1 MAFKKAVKTKAKLRV
16 ALAGVSGAGKTYS
29 ALTMAKALGGRVA
42 LIDSERSSALLYA
55 DKFEFDHMDLSDH
68 GIDRYKSAIREA
80 AAYDVLIIDSLSH
93 EWAGRGGALEEV
105 DRKKGAGNSFAAWN
119 GVSQKHAGLLDDILL
134 HPGHVIVTMRKKSA
148 FVLETV
154 NGKQVPR
161 KVGMEVVQRDGIE
174 FEFTVLLSMERE
186 GQVLIEKSRCSALEE
201 MGALR
206 REDLAKAGDTL
217 REWLATGVDAPAKD
231 LVDREAGVLR
241 GLIQVAASRAEL
253 DALTERLKAL
263 PETERDV
270 LRPLFQ
276 TRLGEVTLGAAP
288 ARPTP
293 PNVIDSTATVEPSER
308 TVLEAAV
315 ATANSEAELTALVE
329 RITRL
334 AASDKAKVRAAW
346 GARRDELRNAALAM
360 AAVVPEQTE
369 AVPS

>member
-29 ALTMAKALGGRVA
+29 ALIMAKALGGRVA

-148 FVLETV
+148 YVLETV

-217 REWLATGVDAPAKD
+217 REWLATGVDAPA
-231 LVDREAGVLR
+231 
-241 GLIQVAASRAEL
+241 
-253 DALTERLKAL
+253 
-263 PETERDV
+263 
-270 LRPLFQ
+270 
-276 TRLGEVTLGAAP
+276 
-288 ARPTP
+288 RPTP
-293 PNVIDSTATVEPSER
+293 PNVIDSVAVPDSSER
-308 TVLEAAV
+308 TALEAAV
-315 ATANSEAELTALVE
+315 AAATSEVELTALVE

-334 AASDKAKVRAAW
+334 GAADKAKVRAAW
-346 GARRDELRNAALAM
+346 GARRDELRNAALAVASDM
-360 AAVVPEQTE
+360 SRASLAVAASAQSEE
-369 AVPS
+369 VPS

>member
-1 MAFKKAVKTKAKLRV
+1 MGFTKAVKTKAKLRV

-68 GIDRYKSAIREA
+68 GIDRYKAAIREA

-119 GVSQKHAGLLDDILL
+119 GVSQKHAGLLDDILM
-134 HPGHVIVTMRKKSA
+134 HPGHVIVTMRKKSE

-161 KVGMEVVQRDGIE
+161 KIGMAVVQREGIE

-206 REDLAKAGDTL
+206 REDLAKAGETL
-217 REWLATGVDAPAKD
+217 REWLATGVEAPAPKADPVASEAVAILMRAAACSTLSD
-231 LVDREAGVLR
+231 LE
-241 GLIQVAASRAEL
+241 E
-253 DALTERLKAL
+253 
-263 PETERDV
+263 
-270 LRPLFQ
+270 LRPRYEALKGTSEF
-276 TRLGEVTLGAAP
+276 
-288 ARPTP
+288 AR
-293 PNVIDSTATVEPSER
+293 VGSELAKR
-308 TVLEAAV
+308 K
-315 ATANSEAELTALVE
+315 AELT
-329 RITRL
+329 RG
-334 AASDKAKVRAAW
+334 AA
-346 GARRDELRNAALAM
+346 
-360 AAVVPEQTE
+360 
-369 AVPS
+369 